1 MHLPSKDRETEVSDQ
16 GAELLRSLGL
26 SENQCKIYFALLES
40 SEGESID
47 KVMTELGVPP
57 DEAERA
63 IKLLVDNEAIKV
75 ISNRL
80 EANPPKLF
88 LSKLVEEKRKENE
101 QQLEDIAGRALS
113 LQRLLEPAYWEK
125 RRGIRP
131 EDILEPL
138 DDLADME
145 IRTVKMIGNAEKHIR
160 IFAQTFGWY
169 AKIREEL
176 YRALDRGVSAR
187 ALMIAVDEHSGTVSR
202 ELKNLGAEVRLST
215 QDWYPVRGTLID
227 SSELVFLIW
236 ATDKR
241 QTPKPVYYRPHY
253 TKNPGLIRVF
263 ADAFDKRWD
272 LAKSI

>member
-1 MHLPSKDRETEVSDQ
+1 MSDQ
-16 GAELLRSLGL
+16 GTELLRSLGF

-47 KVMTELGVPP
+47 KVMTELGVPLA
-57 DEAERA
+57 EAEGA
-63 IKLLVDNEAIKV
+63 IRLLVDKEAIKV

-80 EANPPKLF
+80 EANPPKQF
-88 LSKLVEEKRKENE
+88 LAKLIDEKRRESEKH
-101 QQLEDIAGRALS
+101 LEDFANRALS
-113 LQRLLEPAYWEK
+113 LQKLLEPTYWER
-125 RRGIRP
+125 RRGLRP

-145 IRTVKMIGNAEKHIR
+145 IRTVKMIGNAEKYVR

-176 YRALDRGVSAR
+176 YRALDRAVRAR
-187 ALMIAVDEHSGTVSR
+187 VLMIAIDEHSGMVSK
-202 ELKNLGAEVRLST
+202 ELKNLGAEVRLSA
-215 QDWYPVRGTLID
+215 QDWYPVRGTLVD
-227 SSELVFLIW
+227 DSELVFLIW

-272 LAKSI
+272 QARPI

>member
-1 MHLPSKDRETEVSDQ
+1 MSAQ
-16 GAELLRSLGL
+16 GLELLRSLGF
-26 SENQCKIYFALLES
+26 SDSQCRIYLALLES

-47 KVMTELGVPP
+47 KVMTGLGVSP

-63 IKLLVDNEAIKV
+63 IRLLVDCEAIKV

-88 LSKLVEEKRKENE
+88 LSKLVERKRRESE
-101 QQLEDIAGRALS
+101 QQLEDIAGKALS

-145 IRTVKMIGNAEKHIR
+145 IRTVKMIGNAER
-160 IFAQTFGWY
+160 YVGIFAQTFGWY
-169 AKIREEL
+169 AKVREEL
-176 YRALDRGVSAR
+176 YRALDRGVTAR
-187 ALMIAVDEHSGTVSR
+187 ILMIAVDEHSGAVSR
-202 ELKNLGAEVRLST
+202 ELRDLGAEVRLST
-215 QDWYPVRGTLID
+215 QDWYPIRGTLVD
-227 SSELVFLIW
+227 SSELVFLVW

-241 QTPKPVYYRPHY
+241 QTPKPIYYRPHY
-253 TKNPGLIRVF
+253 TRNLGLIRVF

-272 LAKSI
+272 LAKPI

>member
-1 MHLPSKDRETEVSDQ
+1 MSHQD
-16 GAELLRSLGL
+16 AELLRSLGF
-26 SENQCKIYFALLES
+26 SENQSKIYFALLES

-57 DEAERA
+57 AEAEGA
-63 IKLLVDNEAIKV
+63 IRLLVDKEAIKV

-80 EANPPKLF
+80 EANPPKQF
-88 LSKLVEEKRKENE
+88 LAKLVEEKRGESEK
-101 QQLEDIAGRALS
+101 QIEDFADRALS
-113 LQRLLEPAYWEK
+113 LQRLLEPVYWEK

-138 DDLADME
+138 DDLAGME
-145 IRTVKMIGNAEKHIR
+145 IRTVKIIGNAEKYVR

-176 YRALDRGVSAR
+176 YRALDRGVR
-187 ALMIAVDEHSGTVSR
+187 AHILMIAIDEHSGTVSR
-202 ELKNLGAEVRLST
+202 ELKNLGAEVRLSA
-215 QDWYPVRGTLID
+215 QDWYPVRGTLVD
-227 SSELVFLIW
+227 DSELVFLIW

-253 TKNPGLIRVF
+253 TRNLGLIRVF
-263 ADAFDKRWD
+263 ADAFDRRWD
-272 LAKSI
+272 QARPI

>member
-1 MHLPSKDRETEVSDQ
+1 MTDQ
-16 GAELLRSLGL
+16 DAELLRSLGF

-47 KVMTELGVPP
+47 KVMTELGVSPA
-57 DEAERA
+57 EAEGA
-63 IKLLVDNEAIKV
+63 IKLLVDKEAIRV
-75 ISNRL
+75 ISNKL
-80 EANPPKLF
+80 EANPPKQF
-88 LSKLVEEKRKENE
+88 LAKLVEDKRSEGE
-101 QQLEDIAGRALS
+101 RQLGDFADRALS
-113 LQRLLEPAYWEK
+113 LQRLLEPSYWEK

-138 DDLADME
+138 DDLAGME
-145 IRTVKMIGNAEKHIR
+145 IRTVKMIGNAEKYVR

-176 YRALDRGVSAR
+176 YRALDRGVRTR
-187 ALMIAVDEHSGTVSR
+187 ALMIAIDEYSGTVSR
-202 ELKNLGAEVRLST
+202 ELKNLGAEVRLSS
-215 QDWYPVRGTLID
+215 QDWYPVRGTLVD
-227 SSELVFLIW
+227 DSELVFLIW

-253 TKNPGLIRVF
+253 TRNPGLIRVF

-272 LAKSI
+272 QARPI